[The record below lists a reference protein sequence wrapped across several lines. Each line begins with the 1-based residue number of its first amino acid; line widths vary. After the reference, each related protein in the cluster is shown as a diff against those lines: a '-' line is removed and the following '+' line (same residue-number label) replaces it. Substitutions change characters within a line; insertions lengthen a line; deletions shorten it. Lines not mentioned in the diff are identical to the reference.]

1 MDFYSGTLECVGLLS
16 HFTLF
21 LRLTIPHICTPVQLE
36 NLCFSCIEY
45 YNIYLSKNIWH
56 NNCANVAKLGFHN
69 QILRIQIGFF
79 GPSFSSFFLIIWRSQ
94 VSAMDIFI
102 LHMAFYFSG
111 FKQYLH
117 QQCVSDFGSFS
128 FDTFQ
133 QVFSKQSTK
142 TSSNIVQLWQTIEM
156 VILQGCIPIVIV
168 RIKGF
173 GILGKEILGNL
184 RDDRCTCTCTLP

>member
-1 MDFYSGTLECVGLLS
+1 MWIVLRNGLQLGILVKKKTPTVYSSSKAFLKKWTLECVGLLS

-36 NLCFSCIEY
+36 NLCFSCVEY

-117 QQCVSDFGSFS
+117 QKYLILDPFPSIL
-128 FDTFQ
+128 
-133 QVFSKQSTK
+133 FSKNFQSSQPK
-142 TSSNIVQLWQTIEM
+142 PQ
-156 VILQGCIPIVIV
+156 VI
-168 RIKGF
+168 
-173 GILGKEILGNL
+173 
-184 RDDRCTCTCTLP
+184 

>member
-1 MDFYSGTLECVGLLS
+1 MCRRKHQQFILLQKHSSKVDFYSGTLECVGLLS
-16 HFTLF
+16 YFTLF

-36 NLCFSCIEY
+36 NLCFSCVEY

-102 LHMAFYFSG
+102 LHMAFNCSG

-117 QQCVSDFGSFS
+117 QKYLILDPFPSIL
-128 FDTFQ
+128 
-133 QVFSKQSTK
+133 FSKNFQSSQPK
-142 TSSNIVQLWQTIEM
+142 PQ
-156 VILQGCIPIVIV
+156 VI
-168 RIKGF
+168 
-173 GILGKEILGNL
+173 
-184 RDDRCTCTCTLP
+184 